1 MTQATYAFWGT
12 MIATMKKTTG
22 AASFAVLIALA
33 AGQASAQNWPT
44 RPIEMIIPFSAGGGV
59 DIIGR
64 AVASAISEQIGQNI
78 VVVNREGAGGT
89 LGFGQLAAAAPD
101 GYTLGFGPTTPISNA
116 PYLVKGVRYNVE
128 SFDYIC
134 QVFENVFS
142 IAVGPQSKFNTAQ
155 ELLAFARENPGKL
168 TYGHAGVGS
177 IPHLSVENFA
187 DALDVK
193 VTHAPFRGDNAL
205 LPMLLN
211 GELDFAAPAVSS
223 IQGRDIRP
231 LVVFSEKRHPAL
243 PNVPTAGELGVKTS
257 VPPGFNG
264 LYAPKGLPK
273 EVKAALEQACAKAV
287 THDAVKKATANTG
300 QTVSHLTGAQFH
312 DRTAAD
318 YKFKGELIKRLGLGN
333 Q

>member
-1 MTQATYAFWGT
+1 MTTARV
-12 MIATMKKTTG
+12 I
-22 AASFAVLIALA
+22 AASFGLFLA
-33 AGQASAQNWPT
+33 FGANHAGAQNWPS
-44 RPIEMIIPFSAGGGV
+44 RSIEMIIPFSAGGGV

-64 AVASAISEQIGQNI
+64 AVASAISEQVGQNI

-142 IAVGPQSKFNTAQ
+142 ISVGPNSKFKSAQ
-155 ELLAFARENPGKL
+155 DLLIFATENPGKL

-177 IPHLSVENFA
+177 IPHLSVENFG
-187 DALDVK
+187 DALK
-193 VTHAPFRGDNAL
+193 LKFTHAPFRGDNAL
-205 LPMLLN
+205 LPQLLN

-223 IQGRDIRP
+223 IQGRNITP

-243 PNVPTAGELGVKTS
+243 PSVPTAGELGVKTS

-264 LYAPKGLPK
+264 LYAPKGLPADVRAK
-273 EVKAALEQACAKAV
+273 LEKACATAV
-287 THDAVKKATANTG
+287 THDSVKKATTNTS
-300 QTVSHLTGAQFH
+300 QTVSYMTGAQFH

>member
-1 MTQATYAFWGT
+1 MTQL
-12 MIATMKKTTG
+12 KR
-22 AASFAVLIALA
+22 LA
-33 AGQASAQNWPT
+33 ARGLGLLAIFIAGDVCAQSWPS
-44 RPIEMIIPFSAGGGV
+44 RPIEMIIPFAAGGGV

-64 AVASAISEQIGQNI
+64 SVASAIADQLGQNI
-78 VVVNREGAGGT
+78 VVVNRDGAGGT
-89 LGFGQLAAAAPD
+89 LGFGQLATSAPD

-128 SFDYIC
+128 SFDYLC

-142 IAVGPQSKFNTAQ
+142 ISVGPESKFKTAQ
-155 ELLAFARENPGKL
+155 DLLAFAKDNPGKL
-168 TYGHAGVGS
+168 TYGHAGIGS

-187 DALDVK
+187 DALNVK
-193 VTHAPFRGDNAL
+193 FTHAPFRGDNAL
-205 LPMLLN
+205 LPLLLN

-223 IQGRDIRP
+223 IQGRNIKP
-231 LVVFSEKRHPAL
+231 LVVFSDKRHPAI
-243 PNVPTAGELGVKTS
+243 PNVPTASELGVATS

-273 EVKAALEQACAKAV
+273 DVKTALEQACAN
-287 THDAVKKATANTG
+287 AVKSEPVTKATANTG
-300 QTVSHLTGAQFH
+300 QTINYLTGAQFH

-318 YKFKGELIKRLGLGN
+318 YKFKGELIKRLGLGS